1 MTKKLTKE
9 QVAEALMDNASS
21 ENEGLDEED
30 TEVVYYL
37 HVKEDGTIVD
47 DYQKADASFTSSI
60 SWEDYG
66 VDWETW
72 ETPFTAFSTYDYERM
87 DFKPFVEVVED
98 LTNQANEWLASIE
111 D

>member
-1 MTKKLTKE
+1 MKKLTKE
-9 QVAEALMDNASS
+9 QVFEQLVDNASS
-21 ENEGLDEED
+21 ENEGLGED
-30 TEVVYYL
+30 TKVVYYL

-87 DFKPFVEVVED
+87 DFKPFAEVVED
-98 LTNQANEWLASIE
+98 LTNQANEWLASVE
-111 D
+111 G